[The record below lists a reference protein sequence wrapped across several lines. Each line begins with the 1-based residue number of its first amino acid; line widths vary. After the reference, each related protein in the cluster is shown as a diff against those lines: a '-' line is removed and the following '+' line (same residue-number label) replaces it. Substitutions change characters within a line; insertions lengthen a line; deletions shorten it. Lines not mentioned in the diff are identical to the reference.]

1 MKNLN
6 LNKNITEKMAHQ
18 LSGGERQRV
27 SIARAII
34 MKPKI
39 LILDEPTSA
48 LDRISSF
55 QIIELLLKIRL
66 DLKISYIIISHDRD
80 LLERLT
86 HKIINIS

>member
-66 DLKISYIIISHDRD
+66 DLKSVI
-80 LLERLT
+80 LLFLM
-86 HKIINIS
+86 IAIY